1 MSKMI
6 LRGLFLLVGALLAAT
21 PALWAQEEEP
31 LSLDEEYARIAERV
45 PGFGGLYLDERGTT
59 HVYLQD
65 LSLAEKVQ
73 DLGEQVEVHQGEYDF
88 RDLYAWKDELRPLLS
103 REEMVSLDIDEQ
115 RNRLVLGVVADS
127 AEAFRAELASLL
139 RDTRV
144 PPEAVIVEAA
154 EPDVPM
160 ETLKDTIRPVP
171 AGVQIARQTAS
182 GTIVCTLGINVT
194 RVGVRGF
201 ITNSHCTATRS
212 VVEGTIFFQS
222 TTNPSTNQIG
232 VETVD
237 PPFFKDGSCPAEKKC
252 RFSDSAFVA
261 YDSPDLSEGGNIAY
275 PILCGLGV
283 AGPLTV
289 NPVLPRLPITGLLV
303 GNPASGSVVYKI
315 GRTTGCTF
323 GSLTQTCVDRVVGVK
338 VGSVVLPTNMMM
350 LCQNRVSGVSA
361 GGDSGSPVFRQDGK
375 EATLLGILWGG
386 SGGSYSY
393 SPWIFVAGELGVF
406 APDAP

>member
-1 MSKMI
+1 MPKMD
-6 LRGLFLLVGALLAAT
+6 LRGLVFLLGALLAAA
-21 PALWAQEEEP
+21 PATRAQEMP
-31 LSLDEEYARIAERV
+31 PTLDDEYARLAERV

-65 LSLAEKVQ
+65 LSRAGEVQ
-73 DLGEQVEVHQGEYDF
+73 NLGERVEVHQGEYDF

-115 RNRLVLGVVADS
+115 RNRLVLGVEPAS

-144 PPEAVIVEAA
+144 PPEAVIVEAG

-171 AGVQIARQTAS
+171 GGVQVQS
-182 GTIVCTLGINVT
+182 SVGFCTLGFNVT

-201 ITNSHCTATRS
+201 VTNSHCTATRG
-212 VVEGTIFFQS
+212 VVEGTVFFQS
-222 TTNPSTNQIG
+222 TTSAANQIG
-232 VETVD
+232 VETAD
-237 PPFFKDGSCPAEKKC
+237 PPFFKNGSCPAGRKC
-252 RFSDSAFVA
+252 RFSDSAFMA

-289 NPVLPRLPITGLLV
+289 NPALPRLPITGLLI

-323 GSLTQTCVDRVVGVK
+323 GSLKETCSDRIVGVQ
-338 VGSVVLPTNMMM
+338 VGSVVVPTNIMM

-361 GGDSGSPVFRQDGK
+361 GGDSGSPVFRNKGN
-375 EATLLGILWGG
+375 EATLLGVLWGG
-386 SGGSYSY
+386 SGGVYSY
-393 SPWIFVAGELGVF
+393 SPWIFTAAELGVF
-406 APDAP
+406 VPDAP